1 MISSTQRRLTLIVCL
16 AATILALDQATK
28 HLVLQFLNHREEK
41 VVLDGFFKFVNWG
54 NTGAAWSLFKDHNG
68 VLAIVSALALI
79 GLLVWHRH
87 FHIETLLGRVS
98 LGLICGGI
106 AGNLIDRINPA
117 GEHQVVDFL
126 RFYLVTRSG
135 EEIGFPA
142 FNVAD
147 SAICVGVSL
156 LIILSFRLES
166 AAAPQPARRRE
177 TEPFPLESPRTPEAE
192 KWNGTP

>member
-1 MISSTQRRLTLIVCL
+1 MISTAQRRIILIL
-16 AATILALDQATK
+16 GIAAIVLALDQFTK
-28 HLVLQFLNHREEK
+28 HIVLKLLDRGEEK

-68 VLAIVSALALI
+68 VLAVVSALALA

-106 AGNLIDRINPA
+106 AGNLVDRVNPA
-117 GEHQVVDFL
+117 GNHQVVDFL
-126 RFYLVTRSG
+126 RFYLVTRSYN
-135 EEIGFPA
+135 EIGFPA

-147 SAICVGVSL
+147 SAICVGVGL
-156 LIILSFRLES
+156 LIILSFRLE
-166 AAAPQPARRRE
+166 AVATPQPARRRDSDSA
-177 TEPFPLESPRTPEAE
+177 PAGSPRASEAE
-192 KWNGTP
+192 KWNGVP